1 MVPLGPDAYPP
12 GRGRRYYHAAG
23 ASWIWDS
30 GAHRPGFGQVARR
43 PSSNE
48 LAEPVL
54 EPLVAEARPMPLF
67 HHRAILEQRLAHDR

>member
-48 LAEPVL
+48 LVEPVL
-54 EPLVAEARPMPLF
+54 EPLVAEPRLMFFLDD
-67 HHRAILEQRLAHDR
+67 RAILEQRLAHHR